1 MKNIFTKEDVDEII
15 ERIHRL
21 TAKTTPLWGKMTVGQ
36 MLAHC
41 NVTYE
46 MIYEDI
52 HPKAGAFKRFI
63 LKLLVKN
70 LVVNEK
76 PYKKNS
82 QTAPEFLMKET
93 KNFEQEKKRLI
104 EYILKTRTLG
114 TAHFKGKDSNS
125 FGELT
130 SQEWNNM
137 LAKHLD
143 HHLGQFGV

>member
-1 MKNIFTKEDVDEII
+1 MKNIFAKDDVDEII

-21 TAKTTPLWGKMTVGQ
+21 TPETTPLWGKMTVGQ

-52 HPKAGAFKRFI
+52 HPKPNAFKRFI
-63 LKLLVKN
+63 LKSLVKN
-70 LVVNEK
+70 MVVNEK

-82 QTAPEFLMKET
+82 QTSPEFLVKES
-93 KNFEQEKKRLI
+93 KNFEHEKKRLI
-104 EYILKTRTLG
+104 EYILKTRSLG
-114 TAHFKGKDSNS
+114 GSHFDGRDSHS
-125 FGELT
+125 FGKLNT
-130 SQEWNNM
+130 QEWNNM

-143 HHLGQFGV
+143 HHLAQFGA